1 MRKSKSIYENG
12 KNVKKES
19 YKSFYLF
26 EEIEMLIEDID
37 YIIKISKISNFDN
50 EIIDIYNEAEKIKKN
65 VNNFYDNDIKKTH
78 ITFRELESLI
88 RLYVIDINESI
99 NSRRIIRNYKLLYEL
114 YCKKDNNDR
123 IFNKKLNEYTKG
135 GSGILPKLV
144 KYILNDG
151 NI

>member
-65 VNNFYDNDIKKTH
+65 VNNFYDNDIKKSH

>member
-26 EEIEMLIEDID
+26 EEIEMLIENID